1 MDNPSEED
9 SINDYLSKKCISL
22 DKLKEFT
29 RRNESSILTLHSGI
43 SVEDLKKLTEM
54 RLRGQRIFYDLP
66 ISPEE
71 ALRRVRAERYRR
83 EAAAAEYSERVRHR
97 YDRSDMRPVY
107 SRGFSHS
114 PVNYR
119 SNRRPVDKTRY
130 SPMSTPTLS
139 EQQSSDVYSRSRSEY
154 PYLTPYPPQ
163 SDSGCRSDSEYEYA
177 N

>member
-1 MDNPSEED
+1 MRVRFLRTTKMWCVTS
-9 SINDYLSKKCISL
+9 
-22 DKLKEFT
+22 
-29 RRNESSILTLHSGI
+29 RLHSGI

-154 PYLTPYPPQ
+154 PYLTPCMPFAHV
-163 SDSGCRSDSEYEYA
+163 SVCRSSSIRFWM
-177 N
+177 